1 MLPQVNAD
9 AVTALIL
16 ASIRVSA
23 WLLLVPPFNSRL
35 VPRPVAAMLAVGLAL
50 PVFPAL
56 TGQVPAADVYALLA
70 CAVEQVVV
78 GASLGFITAM
88 MLSAVQAAGD
98 LLDLFGG
105 LSLAFAFDPFSSNQS
120 SVFGRFYQLLTMTL
134 LFTTDGYQLIVRGFL
149 QSFRTLPLDAAIS
162 VPNVARIVTDGL
174 PAMFLAA
181 LQIAGPL
188 IAVLFCA
195 DVALGLLNRVAPA
208 LNAFSLGFPA
218 KILLVVVLS
227 GFAITL
233 LPQTVHALVEQA
245 VRAVLTVARR

>member
-1 MLPQVNAD
+1 
-9 AVTALIL
+9 
-16 ASIRVSA
+16 
-23 WLLLVPPFNSRL
+23 
-35 VPRPVAAMLAVGLAL
+35 
-50 PVFPAL
+50 
-56 TGQVPAADVYALLA
+56 
-70 CAVEQVVV
+70 VVV
-78 GASLGFITAM
+78 GASLGFITSM

-105 LSLAFAFDPFSSNQS
+105 LSLAFAFDPFSNNQS

-134 LFTTDGYQLIVRGFL
+134 LFATDGYQLIVRGFL
-149 QSFRTLPLDAAIS
+149 QSFHTLPLNAAIS
-162 VPNVARIVTDGL
+162 VPSVARMVTDGL

-218 KILLVVVLS
+218 KILLVVVLA